1 MSCPSGMPNS
11 GRGGV
16 VASTLR
22 LSLAPRRFRPVRSP
36 WGSVA
41 SSISARKPSQT
52 VLQLPVD
59 SPPLE
64 LHDGE
69 RTTVFSSLSC
79 HVPCCRAFAVCGV
92 LLACAAGCC
101 VACVQ
106 GLRAAA
112 ACVMCG
118 LDACV

>member
-64 LHDGE
+64 LHDGIDDHLE
-69 RTTVFSSLSC
+69 DGELTRALQESVKNEHSLCQNVLLGGVFSYVTPS
-79 HVPCCRAFAVCGV
+79 
-92 LLACAAGCC
+92 
-101 VACVQ
+101 VQ
-106 GLRAAA
+106 
-112 ACVMCG
+112 
-118 LDACV
+118 